1 MAETGSKHTDKSD
14 QELIR
19 MALEAAAEEQA
30 AFSLLYD
37 RYHAGVSA
45 HIAKYVSG
53 PDDIED
59 ICLETFAKAFKQL
72 STYRDENRFSTWIFR
87 IARNTAF
94 DHMSRE
100 KVRGQKVEKKPIDYS
115 ALEEIDVPSET
126 DSPEEE
132 IISSQDH
139 ENFLSCL
146 DGLPALYKDVAIM
159 CFIDNLGYKE
169 IAEKSG
175 LPMGT
180 VKTRIRRAK
189 DIIIQK
195 MTDIED

>member
-1 MAETGSKHTDKSD
+1 MAETGLKHTDKSD

-30 AFSLLYD
+30 AFSQLYA

-45 HIAKYVSG
+45 HIAKYVSE
-53 PDDIED
+53 PDEIED

-100 KVRGQKVEKKPIDYS
+100 RVRGQKIDKKPIDYS
-115 ALEEIDVPSET
+115 DLDEIDVPSES

-132 IISSQDH
+132 IISTQDH

-146 DGLPALYKDVAIM
+146 EGLPALYKDVARM

-180 VKTRIRRAK
+180 VKTRISRAK
-189 DIIIQK
+189 NIIIR
-195 MTDIED
+195 MMMDIED

>member
-30 AFSLLYD
+30 AFSLLYA

-115 ALEEIDVPSET
+115 ALEEIDVPSEN